1 MRLFRPLF
9 LSLLIASGVSQLVA
23 PLAAQSSTDKPAA
36 SSPLLPALP
45 PNPQTSAD
53 FLEFVEF
60 VQPLDGGAVPLLPT
74 VPSAGKDDSQD
85 MFSKNFLRRRIMT
98 LEENQPVCYM
108 LRTYRVA
115 RESPD
120 SDSTR
125 PAGYSTC
132 QRASRFQFKTAVDT
146 REIAPR

>member
-1 MRLFRPLF
+1 MRLFRPLL
-9 LSLLIASGVSQLVA
+9 LSLLIAPGVSQLAA
-23 PLAAQSSTDKPAA
+23 PLAAQSSSDKPAVY
-36 SSPLLPALP
+36 SPLLPALP

-53 FLEFVEF
+53 LFQLA
-60 VQPLDGGAVPLLPT
+60 QPFDFRGTTLGTTTPAADNADN
-74 VPSAGKDDSQD
+74 KDD
-85 MFSKNFLRRRIMT
+85 LVRRPIMT

-108 LRTYRVA
+108 LRIYRVA

-132 QRASRFQFKTAVDT
+132 QRASRFQFKTAVDS